1 MMRKDEKNAKTISRK
16 TLAIALSMVLVL
28 GAAVGGTIAWLISST
43 EPVKNVFTPS
53 NIKVELA
60 ETNNP
65 YKMIPGW
72 TIAKDPKVTLKA
84 NSEPCYLFVEVEEND
99 VYALNDDGTK
109 GTDKLYDFDD
119 FIAYAIDN
127 GWTAGEG
134 EGTGKNGVPVG
145 VYYKKIE
152 TKPSADTTYTV
163 LGAGTYTDPMG
174 TTEVTADDVTITW
187 SQDQV
192 ATKPSVTEEMM
203 EALKEVTVQD
213 EEINNY
219 PTLSFTA
226 YASQLW
232 KSNEPVRVTED
243 TEETYAAKVAA
254 AQFTAAEAWANI
266 K

>member
-72 TIAKDPKVTLKA
+72 TIAKDPKVTVKQG
-84 NSEPCYLFVEVEEND
+84 SEDCWLFIKVEKTGGVTIGEGQAAKT
-99 VYALNDDGTK
+99 YS
-109 GTDKLYDFDD
+109 FDD
-119 FIAYAIDN
+119 FIAYDIDTD
-127 GWTAGEG
+127 WTAGT
-134 EGTGKNGVPVG
+134 GTGTGGNGIPIG
-145 VYYKKIE
+145 VYYRKVE
-152 TKPSADTTYTV
+152 NLVSADKEFKVLVAGSFTDNKLNPAVTV
-163 LGAGTYTDPMG
+163 
-174 TTEVTADDVTITW
+174 TW
-187 SQDQV
+187 KDNEV

-203 EALKEVTVQD
+203 EALNKEGAVK
-213 EEINNY
+213 

-226 YASQLW
+226 YASQLY
-232 KSNEPVRVTED
+232 KTNKPVKATGQTD
-243 TEETYAAKVAA
+243 ADYASAVAA